1 MKDYERVSLHSAFV
15 SSYTS
20 FIMYKIIKWIMKCW
34 CIGLQIWLPTCSM
47 NDSLELFLK
56 ISFFQPGVQFS
67 PISSMF
73 FIPMISIIILMFF
86 CYPCD
91 HYIIIHILNQLVLM
105 EQVCQLCRNVW
116 IVCKGS
122 FIFAVECGALC
133 KATWIPIAYQRALN
147 RWWVQFSPISCI
159 FFIPIISSN
168 IIIFLLYPWSLISS
182 FLF

>member
-1 MKDYERVSLHSAFV
+1 
-15 SSYTS
+15 
-20 FIMYKIIKWIMKCW
+20 
-34 CIGLQIWLPTCSM
+34 M

-133 KATWIPIAYQRALN
+133 KQPEFQSLIREHLTGGEFN
-147 RWWVQFSPISCI
+147 SV
-159 FFIPIISSN
+159 
-168 IIIFLLYPWSLISS
+168 LYPVFFLFPLSVVILSS
-182 FLF
+182 FCYTHDH